1 MKRKERIIGNAY
13 SLRTTTDKRVYVKI
27 KEEYRKPYYKQDL
40 YEVSGFNW
48 DKEIIEDNVS
58 LIIGIRTTLSVPTHI
73 IDMPFIADDKG
84 VLY

>member
-1 MKRKERIIGNAY
+1 MNRKVRIIGDAY
-13 SLRTTTDKRVYVKI
+13 SLSTTTNKRVYVKI

-48 DKEIIEDNVS
+48 DKDPIEDNVS
-58 LIIGIRTTLSVPTHI
+58 LVIGIRTTLSVPIHI